1 MRYQG
6 RVKRLERLL
15 QAQRGSAASFW
26 EVLLEARSVEDL
38 DETGKALWQDME
50 QRLKDFDPN
59 RDEIEERI
67 LAILQSQ
74 SEQLARSQREAPS
87 SPAPAAESPIAG

>member
-15 QAQRGSAASFW
+15 QSQHGSAASFW
-26 EVLLEARSVEDL
+26 DVLLEARSVEDL

-59 RDEIEERI
+59 RDEVEERI
-67 LAILQSQ
+67 MAILQSPN
-74 SEQLARSQREAPS
+74 EQLARCQSEAPS
-87 SPAPAAESPIAG
+87 APPPAAESPIAG